1 MGTGNECS
9 ARTGALAASHAHAS
23 LRTDRASRQH
33 PSWQARPEGH
43 RAGGDPSARAAP
55 AALLFGGEANAGQ
68 DNLLEQAI
76 ARLVAGDEWEFDPV
90 VKRNGPRYK
99 RLRHRESLAACDLFI
114 TDCRCWAVIYALR
127 TGPSDFSKALVSRAL
142 GMGMFVEEGLLHG
155 HRRVY
160 GKDDKPLPC
169 PRGAACSLIIPTP
182 EEEDFFRSLKLP
194 VWSPAKRSLARL
206 MNDFRGGKP

>member
-1 MGTGNECS
+1 MS
-9 ARTGALAASHAHAS
+9 ALLELALS
-23 LRTDRASRQH
+23 LQATLTPACARIELAGSIRRGKPDPKDIELVAIPVLVPRRQ
-33 PSWQARPEGH
+33 
-43 RAGGDPSARAAP
+43 
-55 AALLFGGEANAGQ
+55 ALLFGGEANAGQ